1 VNKILKKL
9 LVGELS
15 LKRLMRSILLFPFL
29 LYLGLALYAYF
40 FSERMIFQPQLS
52 SYRDDA
58 GIIKLTCSDGTKIS
72 ARLYENPNAAHTI
85 LFSHG
90 NAEDIGTSDFIMRE
104 FQKNG
109 FAVLAYDYHGYGTS
123 GGTPTEENV
132 YRAVDAAY
140 DYLTGEMKIPPEKII
155 VYGRSLGG
163 AAAIDLASRRKAGGL
178 IVESTFVTAFRVL
191 TKIPIFPFDKFRN
204 IKKIKNVKCPVLFVH
219 GRKDGLI
226 PFWHAEK
233 LFAAANEPKF
243 SFWIDEADHN
253 DVSSVGAESYL
264 RKIRDFAD
272 NLPK

>member
-1 VNKILKKL
+1 MNKKFKKRQT
-9 LVGELS
+9 GKPS
-15 LKRLMRSILLFPFL
+15 LKRLMRSILLIPFL

-40 FSERMIFQPQLS
+40 FSERLIFQPQFS

-58 GIIKLTCSDGTKIS
+58 GIIKLTGSDGVKIS
-72 ARLYENPNAAHTI
+72 ARLYENPNASHTI

-90 NAEDIGTSDFIMRE
+90 NAEDIGRSDFIVRE

-123 GGTPTEENV
+123 GGAATEENV
-132 YRAVDAAY
+132 YRDIDAAY
-140 DYLTGEMKIPPEKII
+140 DYLIGELKIPPEKII

-163 AAAIDLASRRKAGGL
+163 AVSIDLASRRKAGGL

-191 TKIPIFPFDKFRN
+191 TKVPIFPFDKFRN
-204 IKKIKNVKCPVLFVH
+204 IEKIKNVKCPVLFVH
-219 GRKDGLI
+219 GRKDTLI
-226 PFWHAEK
+226 PVWHGEK
-233 LFAAANEPKF
+233 LFAEANEPKF